1 MELPDRIARRARTL
15 AAIPFIPDTVN
26 PPVVRFAPYGGHNAE
41 AHAMG
46 VREFT
51 LES

>member
-1 MELPDRIARRARTL
+1 MELPDRIARRARGL

-26 PPVVRFAPYGGHNAE
+26 PPVVRSAPFGGCNAE